1 MNCTM
6 ARQAALLL
14 LYGEI
19 SDVERA
25 AAQAH
30 VDSCDACRLALAEER
45 RLLAILSERQVAE
58 PRDDLL
64 ERCRRDLARA
74 IDEQPARGAAWA
86 QRLAAFWSEA
96 RLSPAYGL
104 LFLVVGFMA
113 GVVAL
118 RAGDMRPSRTALRP
132 AAAPAASLSE
142 TPVASI
148 RSLEAAPD
156 SDHVRLIYDTLQRG
170 SLEGSAADP
179 EIRSLLV
186 RTLENSQNPG
196 LRLAAI
202 EALRRHVDQAEVRRA
217 LLAAMRADDNAGAR
231 LKAIQALDDRVPSDP
246 EIRRAMLEAVRQDAN
261 PGVRVRA
268 IDLLSGALDPQMLP
282 EMERLSREDPDTYVR
297 MRSGDFVDALYARNT
312 Q

>member
-1 MNCTM
+1 MNCTT

-19 SDVERA
+19 SDAERA
-25 AAQAH
+25 TAQAH
-30 VDSCDACRLALAEER
+30 IDACDPCRLALAEER
-45 RLLAILSERQVAE
+45 RLLAILAERQGGE

-64 ERCRRDLARA
+64 ESCRRDLARA
-74 IDEQPARGAAWA
+74 IDAQPSPGAAWA
-86 QRLAAFWSEA
+86 QSLARFWSEA

-113 GVVAL
+113 GVIAL
-118 RAGDMRPSRTALRP
+118 RAGDIWPAPR
-132 AAAPAASLSE
+132 AAAGPAASLSE

-148 RSLEAAPD
+148 RSLETAPD
-156 SDHVRLIYDTLQRG
+156 RDHVRLSYDTLQRG

-179 EIRSLLV
+179 EIRALLV
-186 RTLENSQNPG
+186 RTLENSKNPG

-217 LLAAMRADDNAGAR
+217 LVAAMRADDNAGAR

-246 EIRRAMLEAVRQDAN
+246 EIRNAMLEAVRRDAN

-268 IDLLSGALDPQMLP
+268 IDLLSRALDPQMLP

-297 MRSGDFVDALYARNT
+297 MRSGDFVDALYARNN

>member
-1 MNCTM
+1 MNCTT

-19 SDVERA
+19 SDAERA
-25 AAQAH
+25 VAQSH
-30 VDSCDACRLALAEER
+30 VDACDACRLALAEER
-45 RLLAILSERQVAE
+45 RLVAILSERQAVE

-64 ERCRRDLARA
+64 EGCRRDLARA
-74 IDEQPARGAAWA
+74 IDGRPAPGAAWA
-86 QRLAAFWSEA
+86 RNLGRFWSEA

-104 LFLVVGFMA
+104 LFLAVGFMA
-113 GVVAL
+113 GAVAL
-118 RAGDMRPSRTALRP
+118 RTGDMRLARPAPRAAAGP
-132 AAAPAASLSE
+132 AAALSE

-148 RSLEAAPD
+148 RSLETAPD
-156 SDHVRLIYDTLQRG
+156 RDHVRLSYDTLQRG
-170 SLEGSAADP
+170 SLEGTAADP
-179 EIRSLLV
+179 EIRSLLLG
-186 RTLENSQNPG
+186 TLEDSQNPG

-202 EALRRHVDQAEVRRA
+202 EALRRHVDQPEVRRA
-217 LLAAMRADDNAGAR
+217 LMAAMRADDNAGAR

-246 EIRRAMLEAVRQDAN
+246 EIRNAMLEAVRRDAN

-268 IDLLSGALDPQMLP
+268 IDLLSHALDPQMLP

-297 MRSGDFVDALYARNT
+297 MRSGDFVDAMYARND